1 MDKPILT
8 RNGLNIKICH
18 FNDLE
23 IQLHLNIKKD
33 VFLDAIFKCQYK
45 EYNFLSCF
53 AKKKV
58 YLGKGKK
65 KQYYHSSVETRT
77 SSWPPTCQRAII
89 SSLSLFMPAFK
100 IHL

>member
-58 YLGKGKK
+58 YLGKEKK
-65 KQYYHSSVETRT
+65 NNTTTVVWKLAPLAGR
-77 SSWPPTCQRAII
+77 PRARE
-89 SSLSLFMPAFK
+89 L
-100 IHL
+100 